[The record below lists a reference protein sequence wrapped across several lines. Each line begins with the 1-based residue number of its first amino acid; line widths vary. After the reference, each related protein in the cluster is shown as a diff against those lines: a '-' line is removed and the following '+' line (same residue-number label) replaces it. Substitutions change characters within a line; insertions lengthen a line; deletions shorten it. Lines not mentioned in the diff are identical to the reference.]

1 MVLLCLANSS
11 MEEVMD
17 DAYNYGRN
25 WITATLRQEEGTVPN
40 CYLTAA

>member
-1 MVLLCLANSS
+1 

-25 WITATLRQEEGTVPN
+25 WITATLRQEEGAVSN
-40 CYLTAA
+40 CYLTAVQGAVPNCR